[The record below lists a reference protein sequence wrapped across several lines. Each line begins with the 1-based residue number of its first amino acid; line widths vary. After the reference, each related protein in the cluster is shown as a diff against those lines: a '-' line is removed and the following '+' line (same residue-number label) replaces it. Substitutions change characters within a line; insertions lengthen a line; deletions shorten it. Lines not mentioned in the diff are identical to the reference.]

1 MIKLKQGDDMKVIL
15 GVSNR
20 HVHLTEKTYEKLFG
34 NAPLG
39 IVKHLRQ
46 PGQFASD
53 KFVTVKNE
61 DKEIKNVRIV
71 GPFRKY
77 DQVEVSRTDS
87 HYLKIN
93 PPIRTSGD
101 IEDSSPITLIGD
113 KGEVNLTNGCIIA
126 NRHIH
131 MTKEEAIERHLE
143 NIDKVKI
150 KIDGEKAGII
160 ENVYLKIADNSKYE
174 LHLDTDDANAFDLKT
189 GDELEI
195 IEIEK

>member
-1 MIKLKQGDDMKVIL
+1 
-15 GVSNR
+15 
-20 HVHLTEKTYEKLFG
+20 
-34 NAPLG
+34 
-39 IVKHLRQ
+39 
-46 PGQFASD
+46 
-53 KFVTVKNE
+53 
-61 DKEIKNVRIV
+61 
-71 GPFRKY
+71 
-77 DQVEVSRTDS
+77 
-87 HYLKIN
+87 
-93 PPIRTSGD
+93 
-101 IEDSSPITLIGD
+101 
-113 KGEVNLTNGCIIA
+113 
-126 NRHIH
+126 